1 MTEIGFIR
9 HGITDWNQLEKMQGT
24 SDIPLN
30 DEGRDQAR
38 KLASRLHQD
47 EKWDMI
53 ITSDLSRAK
62 ETGEIIGKK
71 LDLPVSF
78 VDKRIQEINLGEIE
92 GTTEAERITRWGSNW
107 RELDL
112 GIETDEK
119 VANRGIGF
127 LAELDGKYKGKRIL
141 VVSHGGLIRLTIQ
154 QLFSPDLYGA
164 SLKNTAISIL
174 KYHKDAWDCS
184 LYNCSEHLG

>member
-1 MTEIGFIR
+1 MTEIGLIR

-92 GTTEAERITRWGSNW
+92 GTTEAERITRWGANW

-112 GIETDEK
+112 GLK
-119 VANRGIGF
+119 QM
-127 LAELDGKYKGKRIL
+127 KR
-141 VVSHGGLIRLTIQ
+141 
-154 QLFSPDLYGA
+154 
-164 SLKNTAISIL
+164 
-174 KYHKDAWDCS
+174 
-184 LYNCSEHLG
+184 